1 MTRINIGIFKALSHE
16 AKVILSAVGSG
27 LVTIGLNK
35 GLLVALLTLPLAE
48 SLPIVLP
55 VVLGMGIGGGS
66 LFNMNSKKNEG
77 KE

>member
-1 MTRINIGIFKALSHE
+1 MRINIGIFKALSHE

-48 SLPIVLP
+48 SLRIVLP
-55 VVLGMGIGGGS
+55 VVLGMGIGGGA
-66 LFNMNSKKNEG
+66 LFNMNSKKDAG

>member
-1 MTRINIGIFKALSHE
+1 MRINIGIFKALSHE

-27 LVTIGLNK
+27 LMTIGLSPS
-35 GLLVALLTLPLAE
+35 LLTALLTLPLVE

-55 VVLGMGIGGGS
+55 VVLGTSIGGGS
-66 LFNMNSKKNEG
+66 LFNMNSKKDAG